1 MAQLDEIVLTH
12 HEKRI
17 QEMELR
23 RLAGVDVID
32 EAREMDPATILT
44 DLISSLETLDKVV
57 EAGDVVHF
65 FVDLAERQGGRL
77 LLLRNWGEGLRVM
90 LAQGVELP
98 PRLLDP
104 KSPRPKVIAL
114 RETDIFMVLS
124 REKVVY
130 SGLFPLDY
138 FPPELSRALH
148 ASEDRSV
155 LLVPLPLRG
164 RWGTYLYLDW
174 LSFEGAERIREV
186 TTLARY
192 AVMRLHGLE
201 HDVLPVGL
209 QTRRIQEAE
218 TKAQHEREMMGFADL
233 KPGEMPPERIYG
245 MLGEL
250 TALPQVAGRIL
261 ELLGDPRTTASQL
274 EKEIARDLVLTARML
289 RVANS
294 SFYDGN
300 SEIKTIRDA
309 IVRLGFKTVRN
320 WTLVAASRAVFPGVD
335 TSPVLHRIWSRSVR
349 SAVASQIVA
358 EERGLEDCEIAF
370 VGGLMQNIGQLIL
383 ARSLP
388 GLWDHIEQTALER
401 ELPLWRVEKELLGY
415 DHGTLGAL
423 LIEDWGLSRRLGQAV
438 RHHHDLE
445 LDNDP
450 EGLGVVIGLGED
462 LVQCTE
468 VEDPWSWERF
478 HRESVAARK
487 FGVDQVLFDTLAR
500 RLADAPLEG
509 LD

>member
-1 MAQLDEIVLTH
+1 MGQLDEIVLTH
-12 HEKRI
+12 HEKQI
-17 QEMELR
+17 QERELR
-23 RLAGVDVID
+23 CLAGVDVLGGV
-32 EAREMDPATILT
+32 RQTDPATVLP
-44 DLISSLETLDKVV
+44 DLISGLEALDKVV
-57 EAGDVVHF
+57 EAGDVVRI

-104 KSPRPKVIAL
+104 KSIRPKVIAL

-130 SGLFPLDY
+130 SGPFPLEY
-138 FPPELSRALH
+138 FPPELSRVLH
-148 ASEDRSV
+148 ASEDRPI

-174 LSFEGAERIREV
+174 LSFEGAERIRGV
-186 TTLARY
+186 TALARY

-209 QTRRIQEAE
+209 HTQTIHAAQM
-218 TKAQHEREMMGFADL
+218 KAQHERELTSCADL
-233 KPGEMPPERIYG
+233 KPGELPPERIFG

-261 ELLGDPRTTASQL
+261 ELLGDPRTTAAQL

-294 SFYDGN
+294 SFYEGN
-300 SEIKTIRDA
+300 SEIKAIRDA
-309 IVRLGFKTVRN
+309 VVRLGFKTVRN

-335 TSPVLHRIWSRSVR
+335 TSPLLHRIWSRSVR

-358 EERGLEDCEIAF
+358 EERGLDDCEIAF

-383 ARSLP
+383 ARALP
-388 GLWDHIEQTALER
+388 GLCEHIEQTSLER
-401 ELPLWRVEKELLGY
+401 EVPLWRVEKELLGY

-423 LIEDWGLSRRLGQAV
+423 LIDDWGLSRRLAQAV

-450 EGLGVVIGLGED
+450 EGLGTVIGLGED
-462 LVQCTE
+462 LVQCAE
-468 VEDPWSWERF
+468 VEDPWSWERY
-478 HRESVAARK
+478 HRESAAARK
-487 FGVDQVLFDTLAR
+487 LGVDLELFGTLAR
-500 RLADAPLEG
+500 RLVDVS
-509 LD
+509 LDDLD